1 MESGS
6 CLVTSSN
13 DDTIRLWSLDSGPLT
28 QSGLECHLQKTIS
41 VNPEPEEDP
50 QKTGVKIVR
59 VSPDESFIASGD
71 RNGNIRIHDAR
82 SFDEICKIEAH
93 DAEVTSLKFA
103 GDRYLAS
110 ASRDRLV
117 RVDPVSV
124 FPNSQYVN
132 YAQVHLF
139 DAYNNFQFLT
149 TVDEHSSC
157 VTSVDFLTSGGEDI
171 LVSSGADRSIISR
184 KVVTD
189 SDGGVTLSR

>member
-117 RVDPVSV
+117 RRGDPVSV
-124 FPNSQYVN
+124 FPNNVSIM
-132 YAQVHLF
+132 LRF
-139 DAYNNFQFLT
+139 ICLT
-149 TVDEHSSC
+149 PTTTSS
-157 VTSVDFLTSGGEDI
+157 S
-171 LVSSGADRSIISR
+171 
-184 KVVTD
+184 
-189 SDGGVTLSR
+189 

>member
-1 MESGS
+1 M
-6 CLVTSSN
+6 
-13 DDTIRLWSLDSGPLT
+13 
-28 QSGLECHLQKTIS
+28 QKTIS

-117 RVDPVSV
+117 RGDPVSV
-124 FPNSQYVN
+124 FPNNVSIM
-132 YAQVHLF
+132 LRF
-139 DAYNNFQFLT
+139 ICLT
-149 TVDEHSSC
+149 PTTTSS
-157 VTSVDFLTSGGEDI
+157 S
-171 LVSSGADRSIISR
+171 
-184 KVVTD
+184 
-189 SDGGVTLSR
+189 

>member
-117 RVDPVSV
+117 RGDPVSV
-124 FPNSQYVN
+124 FPNNVSIM
-132 YAQVHLF
+132 LRF
-139 DAYNNFQFLT
+139 ICLT
-149 TVDEHSSC
+149 PTTTSS
-157 VTSVDFLTSGGEDI
+157 S
-171 LVSSGADRSIISR
+171 
-184 KVVTD
+184 
-189 SDGGVTLSR
+189 